1 MISCSLFYSRERM
14 STQLHGGEGG
24 KAGWLNTVHLEQLEI
39 HADALLLNTQL
50 QSKPLGHATGTNF
63 DTA

>member
-1 MISCSLFYSRERM
+1 M

-39 HADALLLNTQL
+39 NADALLLNTQL